1 MQQTKRLTVV
11 ILGKW
16 RIIRVKNAVDA
27 KEFVEI
33 PPFANSM
40 IKPRIQSRKS
50 QKAQQPSG
58 TSQEFQKTKSA
69 IESSKIIAHTM
80 LIKWSFL

>member
-1 MQQTKRLTVV
+1 
-11 ILGKW
+11 
-16 RIIRVKNAVDA
+16 
-27 KEFVEI
+27 
-33 PPFANSM
+33 M

-80 LIKWSFL
+80 LIK